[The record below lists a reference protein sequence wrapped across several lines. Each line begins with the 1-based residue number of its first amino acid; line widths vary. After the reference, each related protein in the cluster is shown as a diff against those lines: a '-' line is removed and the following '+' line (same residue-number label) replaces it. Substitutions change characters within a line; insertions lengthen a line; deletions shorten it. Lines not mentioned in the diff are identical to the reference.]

1 MTKKAKTPEDIRML
15 KVRTKLLPCKLNDEE
30 LLKYGSELG
39 AVIQDVTAEEDQQI
53 SLKQDMK
60 ARLTSLEAERTAL
73 ATKITRQ
80 EELRNVEVQPAIDFN
95 KGVYRE
101 IRVDTGEL
109 IFERPVT
116 DEERQEYIQFDEPS
130 C

>member
-1 MTKKAKTPEDIRML
+1 MAKEKKSPETIRKL
-15 KVRTKLLPCKLNDEE
+15 TIRTKLLPCKLTDEE
-30 LLKYGSELG
+30 LLKYGGELG
-39 AVIQDVTAEEDQQI
+39 AVIQDVTAEEDQQT

-80 EELRNVEVQPAIDFN
+80 EELRNVEVQPAIDFK
-95 KGVYRE
+95 KGVYQEVR
-101 IRVDTGEL
+101 IDTGEL

-116 DEERQEYIQFDEPS
+116 DEERQEYLPFEGE
-130 C
+130 